1 MLAINHLI
9 GLLNLFRNREL
20 PIPPPPAR
28 LVTSMKDEDAVVVF
42 IYINTLLR
50 IAGFRVSSMPD
61 FKEQLVIGVLE
72 WMLEYKR
79 SKFDDIESNVIKGL
93 NLKENL

>member
-1 MLAINHLI
+1 
-9 GLLNLFRNREL
+9 
-20 PIPPPPAR
+20 
-28 LVTSMKDEDAVVVF
+28 
-42 IYINTLLR
+42 
-50 IAGFRVSSMPD
+50 MPD

-72 WMLEYKR
+72 WMLEYER